1 MTSRTTLA
9 LAPSTDGGHD
19 LYLDANGQIAF
30 VHDAEAVGQHA
41 RCRLMTHRGEWF
53 LDTTA
58 GTPWLD
64 RILGKR
70 ADLTLAESVI
80 KAAIKGTDGVSEIT
94 SFDLRYRAA
103 TRGLDLVSATVK
115 TIFGEEVSV

>member
-1 MTSRTTLA
+1 MLA
-9 LAPSTDGGHD
+9 LAPADVGGHD
-19 LYLDANGQIAF
+19 LYLDADGQIAF

-58 GTPWLD
+58 GVPWLD

-70 ADLTLAESVI
+70 VDLTLAEAVI
-80 KAAIKGTDGVSEIT
+80 KSEILKTDGVTGIS
-94 SFDLRYRAA
+94 SFDLRFRSA
-103 TRGLDLVSATVK
+103 TRGLDLASATIE
-115 TIFGEEVSV
+115 TIFSQDASI

>member
-1 MTSRTTLA
+1 MAGRAMLA
-9 LAPSTDGGHD
+9 LAPSAAGGHD
-19 LYLDANGQIAF
+19 LYLDADGQIAF

-53 LDTTA
+53 LDTAA

-64 RILGKR
+64 RILGRR

-80 KAAIKGTDGVSEIT
+80 KAAIKGTDGVTGIT
-94 SFDLRYRAA
+94 SFDLRFRAA
-103 TRGLDLVSATVK
+103 TRGLDLVAATVE
-115 TIFGEEVSV
+115 TIFNEEVTL